1 MSSPTSGS
9 GQVAFSS
16 EGTHAFVP
24 GASASAANSIDWLT
38 REGRVSVLRG
48 TKAEWAQPRFSPDG
62 QKLALTI
69 NDGKRRNI
77 WVYDMSRDTLTQL
90 TLDAGDDSLPVWTPD
105 GKRIVFGSDRAKPGI
120 RNLYWVNADGTG
132 EVTRLSDSPDDQRP
146 YSWHPSG
153 KFLAFVDARG
163 KAADLMILPMTG
175 DAAHG
180 FSPGTPTTFLT
191 TTSGAFAPMFSPDGR
206 FIAYFSDEAGSG
218 VSDVN
223 VRPFPG
229 PGGKW
234 RVSTVGGIWPRWSR
248 AAPELMF
255 VSLYKVMFAP
265 FAVKGIHS
273 SRTSAGSGRPRA
285 FGNSSVVL
293 RTTSTRTANGSPRRW
308 TGRSSRI
315 TSCSCPTSSITC
327 GRSRR

>member
-132 EVTRLSDSPDDQRP
+132 EVTR
-146 YSWHPSG
+146 
-153 KFLAFVDARG
+153 
-163 KAADLMILPMTG
+163 
-175 DAAHG
+175 
-180 FSPGTPTTFLT
+180 
-191 TTSGAFAPMFSPDGR
+191 
-206 FIAYFSDEAGSG
+206 
-218 VSDVN
+218 
-223 VRPFPG
+223 PFPG